1 MPMAKA
7 ISLDKALR
15 VVIILFPKKPKTMN
29 KTVLALVFLFSLS
42 FTLDAAQKG
51 APKKNQTQSESS
63 DQRID
68 DFSLSG
74 GNQRGKKAWEVKGK
88 SADIF
93 TDVVKLTSVNA
104 NVYGE
109 EEDVN
114 LVADN
119 GAYDKA
125 SGKMHLEDNVVITT
139 TGGGKMTTDYLDWDK
154 ESQRVSTEAMVNIE
168 KQNIKATAKGLEGEP
183 NLKRISLKDNVKVEI
198 REQAEALIAP
208 LPPLAPQAA
217 SADESKI
224 PDPLFSAKEPTII
237 NCSGPLEIDYEK
249 EIAIFHNN
257 VMVDQKDQ
265 GIMYADRM
273 DAYFDFKNK
282 KILRIISKGN
292 VKIVKDENTSYSD
305 EALYSAQD
313 GKLTLS
319 GNPRLVIN
327 SKDKILNVPS
337 E

>member
-1 MPMAKA
+1 
-7 ISLDKALR
+7 
-15 VVIILFPKKPKTMN
+15 MN
-29 KTVLALVFLFSLS
+29 KTVLALIFLFSLS

-51 APKKNQTQSESS
+51 APTKNQTQSEGS

-114 LVADN
+114 LVGDK
-119 GAYDKA
+119 GSYDKA

-168 KQNIKATAKGLEGEP
+168 RQNIKATAKGLEGEP
-183 NLKRISLKDNVKVEI
+183 NLKRISLKDDVKVEI
-198 REQAEALIAP
+198 REQVEEPAMLLTEAVHE
-208 LPPLAPQAA
+208 AA
-217 SADESKI
+217 SAGESKI

-237 NCSGPLEIDYEK
+237 TCTGPLEIDYEK

-257 VMVDQKDQ
+257 VMVDQKDH
-265 GIMYADRM
+265 GVMHADRM

-327 SKDKILNVPS
+327 SKDKILNAPS

>member
-1 MPMAKA
+1 
-7 ISLDKALR
+7 
-15 VVIILFPKKPKTMN
+15 MN
-29 KTVLALVFLFSLS
+29 KTVLALIFLFSLS

-51 APKKNQTQSESS
+51 APKKNQTQSEGS

-119 GAYDKA
+119 GSYDKA

-168 KQNIKATAKGLEGEP
+168 RQNIKATAKGLEGEP
-183 NLKRISLKDNVKVEI
+183 NLKRISLKDDVKVEI
-198 REQAEALIAP
+198 REQVEEPAMLLTEAVHE
-208 LPPLAPQAA
+208 AA
-217 SADESKI
+217 SAGESKI

-237 NCSGPLEIDYEK
+237 TCTGPLEIDYEK
-249 EIAIFHNN
+249 EIAVFHNN
-257 VMVDQKDQ
+257 VMVDQKDH
-265 GIMYADRM
+265 GVMHADRM

-327 SKDKILNVPS
+327 SKDKILNTPS

>member
-1 MPMAKA
+1 
-7 ISLDKALR
+7 
-15 VVIILFPKKPKTMN
+15 MN
-29 KTVLALVFLFSLS
+29 KTILALVFLFGLS

-51 APKKNQTQSESS
+51 GPKKNQTQSEGS

-74 GNQRGKKAWEVKGK
+74 HNQRGKKAWEVKGK

-114 LVADN
+114 LVGDT
-119 GAYDKA
+119 GSYDKT
-125 SGKMHLEDNVVITT
+125 SGKVHLQDNVVVTT
-139 TGGGKMTTDYLDWDK
+139 TGGGKMTTNYLDWDR

-183 NLKRISLKDNVKVEI
+183 NLKKISLKNDVKVEI
-198 REQAEALIAP
+198 REQAGALIAP
-208 LPPLAPQAA
+208 LAPLAPQTTL
-217 SADESKI
+217 ADESKI

-237 NCSGPLEIDYEK
+237 TCTGPLEIDYEK
-249 EIAIFHNN
+249 EIAVFHNN
-257 VMVDQKDQ
+257 VKVDQKDH
-265 GIMYADRM
+265 GVMHADRM

-282 KILRIISKGN
+282 KILRIISQGN

-305 EALYSAQD
+305 EALYSAED

-327 SKDKILNVPS
+327 SKDKILNTPS
-337 E
+337 K

>member
-1 MPMAKA
+1 
-7 ISLDKALR
+7 
-15 VVIILFPKKPKTMN
+15 MN
-29 KTVLALVFLFSLS
+29 KTVLALIFLFSLS

-51 APKKNQTQSESS
+51 APKKNQTQSEGS

-119 GAYDKA
+119 GTYDKA

-168 KQNIKATAKGLEGEP
+168 RQNIKATAKGLEGEP
-183 NLKRISLKDNVKVEI
+183 NLKRISLKDDVKVEI
-198 REQAEALIAP
+198 REQVEEPAMLLTEAVHE
-208 LPPLAPQAA
+208 AA
-217 SADESKI
+217 SAGESKI

-237 NCSGPLEIDYEK
+237 TCTGPLEIDYEK
-249 EIAIFHNN
+249 EIAVFHNN
-257 VMVDQKDQ
+257 VMVDQKDH
-265 GIMYADRM
+265 GVMHADRM

-327 SKDKILNVPS
+327 SKDKILNTPS

>member
-1 MPMAKA
+1 
-7 ISLDKALR
+7 
-15 VVIILFPKKPKTMN
+15 MN

-42 FTLDAAQKG
+42 FTLDASQKG
-51 APKKNQTQSESS
+51 APKKDQTQSEGS

-74 GNQRGKKAWEVKGK
+74 GNKRGKKAWEVKGK

-183 NLKRISLKDNVKVEI
+183 NLKRISLKDDVKVEI

-208 LPPLAPQAA
+208 LEPLAPQAA

-237 NCSGPLEIDYEK
+237 TCAGPLEIDYEK
-249 EIAIFHNN
+249 EIAVFHNN
-257 VMVDQKDQ
+257 VMVDQKDH
-265 GIMYADRM
+265 GVMYADRM

-327 SKDKILNVPS
+327 SKDKILDAPTGN
-337 E
+337 

>member
-1 MPMAKA
+1 
-7 ISLDKALR
+7 
-15 VVIILFPKKPKTMN
+15 VN
-29 KTVLALVFLFSLS
+29 KTVLALIFLFSLS

-51 APKKNQTQSESS
+51 APKKNQTQSEGS

-114 LVADN
+114 LVGDK
-119 GAYDKA
+119 GSYDKA

-168 KQNIKATAKGLEGEP
+168 RQNIKAMAKGLEGEP
-183 NLKRISLKDNVKVEI
+183 NLKRISLKDDVKVEI
-198 REQAEALIAP
+198 REQVEEPAMLLTDAVHG
-208 LPPLAPQAA
+208 AA
-217 SADESKI
+217 SAGESKI

-237 NCSGPLEIDYEK
+237 TCTGPLEIDYEK

-257 VMVDQKDQ
+257 VMVDQKDH
-265 GIMYADRM
+265 GVMHADRM

-327 SKDKILNVPS
+327 SKDKILNAPS

>member
-1 MPMAKA
+1 
-7 ISLDKALR
+7 
-15 VVIILFPKKPKTMN
+15 MN
-29 KTVLALVFLFSLS
+29 KTILALVFLFGLS
-42 FTLDAAQKG
+42 FTLDASQKG
-51 APKKNQTQSESS
+51 ALKKNQAHPEGS

-74 GNQRGKKAWEVKGK
+74 HNQRGKKSWEVKGK

-114 LVADN
+114 LVGDK
-119 GAYDKA
+119 GTYDKA
-125 SGKMHLEDNVVITT
+125 SGTMHLEDNVAITT

-154 ESQRVSTEAMVNIE
+154 ESQRVSTAAMVNIE

-183 NLKRISLKDNVKVEI
+183 NLKKISLKDDVKVEI
-198 REQAEALIAP
+198 REQVKESIAL
-208 LPPLAPQAA
+208 LADKAHPEDK
-217 SADESKI
+217 SGESKI
-224 PDPLFSAKEPTII
+224 SDPLFSAKEPTII
-237 NCSGPLEIDYEK
+237 TCSGPLEIDYEK

-257 VMVDQKDQ
+257 VKVDQKDH
-265 GIMYADRM
+265 GVMHADRM

-282 KILRIISKGN
+282 KILRIISQGN

-305 EALYSAQD
+305 EALYSAED

-327 SKDKILNVPS
+327 SKDKILNAPS

>member
-1 MPMAKA
+1 
-7 ISLDKALR
+7 
-15 VVIILFPKKPKTMN
+15 MN
-29 KTVLALVFLFSLS
+29 KTVLALIFLFSLS

-51 APKKNQTQSESS
+51 APKKNQTQSEGS

-119 GAYDKA
+119 GTYDKA

-168 KQNIKATAKGLEGEP
+168 RQNIKATAKGLEGEP
-183 NLKRISLKDNVKVEI
+183 NLKRISLKDDVKVEI
-198 REQAEALIAP
+198 REQVEEPAMLLTEAVHE
-208 LPPLAPQAA
+208 AA
-217 SADESKI
+217 SAGESKI

-237 NCSGPLEIDYEK
+237 TCTGPLEIDYEK

-257 VMVDQKDQ
+257 VMVDQKDH
-265 GIMYADRM
+265 GVMHADRM

-327 SKDKILNVPS
+327 SKDKILNAPS

>member
-1 MPMAKA
+1 
-7 ISLDKALR
+7 
-15 VVIILFPKKPKTMN
+15 MN
-29 KTVLALVFLFSLS
+29 KTILALFFLFSLS
-42 FTLDAAQKG
+42 FTLDASQKG
-51 APKKNQTQSESS
+51 ASSASPRGGPKKNQAQPESS
-63 DQRID
+63 DQKID
-68 DFSLSG
+68 DFALSG
-74 GNQRGKKAWEVKGK
+74 GNQKGKKAWEVKGK

-114 LVADN
+114 LVGDK
-119 GAYDKA
+119 GSYDKA
-125 SGKMHLEDNVVITT
+125 SGKMRLEDNVVITT
-139 TGGGKMTTDYLDWDK
+139 SGGGKMTTSYLDWDK
-154 ESQRVSTEAMVNIE
+154 ESKRVSTEAMVNIE
-168 KQNIKATAKGLEGEP
+168 RQNIKATANGLEGEP
-183 NLKRISLKDNVKVEI
+183 DLKKISLKNDVKVEV
-198 REQAEALIAP
+198 REQAGEPEALSAS
-208 LPPLAPQAA
+208 APQQAD
-217 SADESKI
+217 SAGKAKTD
-224 PDPLFSAKEPTII
+224 DPLFSAKEPTVIT
-237 NCSGPLEIDYEK
+237 CAGPLEIDYEK
-249 EIAIFHNN
+249 EIAVFHNN
-257 VMVDQKDQ
+257 VVVDQKDH
-265 GIMYADRM
+265 GIMHADRM

-282 KILRIISKGN
+282 KILRILSQGN

>member
-1 MPMAKA
+1 
-7 ISLDKALR
+7 
-15 VVIILFPKKPKTMN
+15 MN
-29 KTVLALVFLFSLS
+29 KTVLALIFLFSLS

-74 GNQRGKKAWEVKGK
+74 GNRRGKKAWEVKGK

-114 LVADN
+114 LVGDK
-119 GAYDKA
+119 GSYDKA

-217 SADESKI
+217 SAGESKI

-237 NCSGPLEIDYEK
+237 TCSGPLEIDYEK

-327 SKDKILNVPS
+327 SKDKILNTPS